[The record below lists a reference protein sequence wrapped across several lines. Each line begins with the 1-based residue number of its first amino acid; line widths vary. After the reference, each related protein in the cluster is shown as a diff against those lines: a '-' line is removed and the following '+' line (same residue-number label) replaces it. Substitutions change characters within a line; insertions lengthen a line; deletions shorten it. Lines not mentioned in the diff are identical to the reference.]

1 MRNITKCDIYH
12 YQGFCAGGC
21 TTIAYS
27 RTSLLVDPTVS
38 FELCVFYLHLRLKQ
52 LLSKFWEISMQPDAP
67 S

>member
-1 MRNITKCDIYH
+1 MLMRNITKCDIYH

-38 FELCVFYLHLRLKQ
+38 FELCVFYLLEIEAAAWFFCVFGDILR
-52 LLSKFWEISMQPDAP
+52 I
-67 S
+67 